1 VRRNL
6 CGERASNCPLYRD
19 GAGQLFCVPEG
30 KMSNHRNLT
39 ERLRSV
45 FLEMA
50 GWLIPLIVSGP
61 SLFIWAGLMTMPLIV
76 YLGIMFLSLFDP
88 TIRFHGQEP
97 SGFYFLSALD
107 VLLLGGPH
115 LPDKVMSVLGIV
127 IMVYATVHLNLKR
140 KGGLVTSGLY
150 RVVRNPQYFGAIL
163 FTINLTSRSYRE
175 VLGDVGWLGPGGT
188 LAVWL
193 GTLGAYI
200 LLALI
205 EEAHLTREFGAA
217 YAAYRNKVAFLI
229 PFVATRRRWLEI
241 GASIFVPVLLLWGLV
256 VLNGRLY
263 P

>member
-1 VRRNL
+1 MGDQDKKNL
-6 CGERASNCPLYRD
+6 IRKL
-19 GAGQLFCVPEG
+19 
-30 KMSNHRNLT
+30 K
-39 ERLRSV
+39 SV
-45 FLEMA
+45 FFEMA

-76 YLGIMFLSLFDP
+76 YLVLMFLSLFNP
-88 TIRFHGQEP
+88 AIRFHGQEP
-97 SGFYFLSALD
+97 SVPYFLSALD

-115 LPDKVMSVLGIV
+115 PPDKVMSILGIF
-127 IMVYATVHLNLKR
+127 IMVYATVYLNIKR
-140 KGGLVTSGLY
+140 KKGLVTSGPY
-150 RVVRNPQYFGAIL
+150 RWVRNPQYLGAIL
-163 FTINLTSRSYRE
+163 FIINLTSRSYRE

-229 PFVATRRRWLEI
+229 PFVVTRRRWLEI